1 MRVLTMRATGLRRCE
16 SRWMMM
22 RRGLGLGDFQPDSG
36 VVVAAAAVAADPG
49 PEVEAMIAGGHTW
62 LLIEEE

>member
-1 MRVLTMRATGLRRCE
+1 MRQ
-16 SRWMMM
+16 
-22 RRGLGLGDFQPDSG
+22 GLGLGDFQQDSG
-36 VVVAAAAVAADPG
+36 VVVAAAAVVAADPG